1 MHHLLNCRTTPKSTK
16 VKSEKSKSSGTKKSG
31 KKKDGKGEDDTD
43 SEEERWLDAIESG
56 KLEEVKSGFNF
67 IHYPF
72 FIGSGSNMLGSSL
85 KVLYRVIHCIF

>member
-1 MHHLLNCRTTPKSTK
+1 MQGLQSNKIYHLLNYRTTPKSSK

-56 KLEEVKSGFNF
+56 KLEEVKYVFVQ
-67 IHYPF
+67 H
-72 FIGSGSNMLGSSL
+72 
-85 KVLYRVIHCIF
+85 VLEYCSW